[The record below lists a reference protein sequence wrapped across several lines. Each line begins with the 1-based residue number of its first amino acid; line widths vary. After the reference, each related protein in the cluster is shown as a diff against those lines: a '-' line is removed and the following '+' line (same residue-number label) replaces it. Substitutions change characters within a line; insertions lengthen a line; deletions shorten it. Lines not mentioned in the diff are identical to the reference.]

1 MDSTA
6 YPGVGPELYRDIAER
21 TQGDIYMGV
30 VGPVRTGKST
40 FIKRF
45 MELMVLGGLKA
56 DTPADLSRVQRI
68 VDELPHSGAGRTIMT
83 TQPRFIPDEAAEIAL
98 SDDTRLR
105 VRLVDCVGY
114 MVRGALGTSEG
125 EARRMVRTP
134 WFEHDIPFDQAA
146 ELGTRKVIAEHS
158 TLGIVVTTDGSIA
171 DIPRAAYEEPEER
184 VINELKQ
191 LGKPFAV
198 VLNCAQPDAPAAR
211 ELSAGLSQRYD
222 TPVIA
227 LNVLTATQ
235 DDMRALLKQVLY
247 EFPITRVH
255 FDTPDWLGALPDGH
269 PLLGELTQAVRD
281 ALEGASRMR
290 DREAIAES
298 LAQHASL
305 NPSRGEA
312 LLGEGELRFELPLD
326 KAVYYRVLGEL
337 SGCEISGERQLMSMM
352 GDMARAKREYDKLAA
367 ALDEVER
374 TGYGLVMPTR
384 AELRLEAPE
393 TVKQGSHYGVRIRAS
408 APSLHII
415 RAQVNTE
422 ISPLVGTEK
431 QSEEIAQFIRREMAD
446 NPEGVWDTNMFGKTL
461 SALIGDELAS
471 RAANIP
477 QDARDKIGE
486 LIGRVM
492 NEGSGSMLCILL

>member
-30 VGPVRTGKST
+30 VGPVRTGQST

-45 MELMVLGGLKA
+45 MELMVLGGLES
-56 DTPADLSRVQRI
+56 DTPAGASRTQRI
-68 VDELPHSGAGRTIMT
+68 IDELPHSGAGRTIMT
-83 TQPRFIPDEAAEIAL
+83 TQPRFIPDEAAEIVL
-98 SDDTRLR
+98 PDDTRLR

-125 EARRMVRTP
+125 DARRMVRTP
-134 WFEHDIPFDQAA
+134 WFDHDIPFDQAA
-146 ELGTRKVIAEHS
+146 ELGTRKVITEHS
-158 TLGIVVTTDGSIA
+158 TLGIVVTTDGSIT

-198 VLNCAQPDAPAAR
+198 VLNCAQPDTPAAR
-211 ELSAGLSQRYD
+211 ELSAELSRRYD
-222 TPVIA
+222 TPVVA
-227 LNVLTATQ
+227 LNVLEATQ
-235 DDMRALLKQVLY
+235 DDMRALLEQVLY

-269 PLLGELTQAVRD
+269 PLLEEMTQAVRE

-290 DREAIAES
+290 DRDAIAAS

-312 LLGEGELRFELPLD
+312 RLGEGELRFELPLD
-326 KAVYYRVLGEL
+326 KSVYYRVLGEM
-337 SGCEISGERQLMSMM
+337 SGCEIAGERQLMSMM

-384 AELRLEAPE
+384 NELHLEAPE

-415 RAQVNTE
+415 RAEVNTE

-431 QSEEIAQFIRREMAD
+431 QSEEMAQFLKKEMAE

-461 SALIGDELAS
+461 SAMIGDELTS
-471 RAANIP
+471 RAGNMP
-477 QDARDKIGE
+477 QDARDKVSE
-486 LIGRVM
+486 LLGRIM
-492 NEGSGSMLCILL
+492 NEGNGSMLCILL